1 MSSEMIEINT
11 ADGVAGAYLAKPAEE
26 GRHPGVL
33 FLIDAFG
40 VRPQIKRMADRIA
53 ARGYVVLAP
62 NLFYRAG
69 EDPVGEMPDM
79 SAAGDRD
86 AFMQRLLPLMAALT
100 PEAVASD
107 ADAYLRCL
115 EAESDGPIAITGYCM
130 GARVGLH
137 IAATHPARV
146 VALGGFHG
154 GRLVTDAPDSPHR
167 SVGSI
172 QAELYLAFA
181 DNDQSMTRE
190 NIAELER
197 ALDEAG
203 VEYRAEVYE
212 GAAHGYTMADTP
224 VYDADAAE
232 RHYQELFALLERTTG
247 APQPAG

>member
-1 MSSEMIEINT
+1 MSSQMIEIET
-11 ADGVAGAYLAKPAEE
+11 TDGVADAYLAKPDD
-26 GRHPGVL
+26 GSPHPGVL
-33 FLIDAFG
+33 FLMDAFG
-40 VRPQIKRMADRIA
+40 LRSQIEHMSDRVA

-69 EDPVGEMPDM
+69 KDPAGEMPDM
-79 SAAGDRD
+79 SAAGARD

-100 PEAVASD
+100 AEAVESD
-107 ADAYLRCL
+107 ADAYLRRL
-115 EAESDGPIAITGYCM
+115 EADSGGPIALTGYCM
-130 GARVGLH
+130 GAPVGLH
-137 IAATHPARV
+137 IVEMHPTRV

-181 DNDQSMTRE
+181 DNDQSMTPE

-212 GAAHGYTMADTP
+212 GAAHGY
-224 VYDADAAE
+224 
-232 RHYQELFALLERTTG
+232 
-247 APQPAG
+247 